1 MALLYCRR
9 GRRRVLMVARRRLE
23 QLLRF
28 YFAYL
33 PPVYL
38 AYLSQTTGSLESCA
52 PQTVPLSLMHNRL
65 LRRQDRSAATGRRKE
80 KSERKKLQNARRSV
94 PEDLVVHG
102 FFVFG
107 GRGVE

>member
-1 MALLYCRR
+1 
-9 GRRRVLMVARRRLE
+9 MVVRRRLE

-52 PQTVPLSLMHNRL
+52 PHTFPFSLIHKRFAQAPGFAL
-65 LRRQDRSAATGRRKE
+65 QDTQRMKKN
-80 KSERKKLQNARRSV
+80 KSKRKKVGKRQIHLKY
-94 PEDLVVHG
+94 HG
-102 FFVFG
+102 SSWIFVLG
-107 GRGVE
+107 GRGAEEMSCGSRVKKARS